1 MLQDFLQ
8 QTYFHNRIFDYLI
21 CLLIFL
27 TGVIA
32 IRIFERLILTRLK
45 RWSRET
51 DTKVDD
57 LIIRI
62 IEKKLMPVLYIGM
75 FYLSIQPL
83 SIPAILMKII
93 NALGLVFLTIF
104 AVRFLLT
111 VIIYALEIFW
121 ESKEKDT
128 SKKLAFTMIHTVI
141 RVIFWTIAVLIV
153 LDNFG
158 VKISTLI
165 AGLGIGGVAIAL
177 ATQAIL
183 KDLFSYFII
192 FFDRPFE
199 IGDFIIV
206 GDYMGVV
213 DHIGIKTTRLL
224 SLGGEQIVFSN
235 TDLTDSR
242 VRNYKRMAKRRV
254 VFKLGVIYQTTTQQL
269 KEIPKIIEDIIKNIE
284 DAIFDR
290 ANFYSYGDFSL
301 DFEIVYYVVGNDY
314 NKYMNIQQEINLRIK
329 EEFEKRGID
338 FAYPTQT
345 LFLIKEETSNK

>member
-8 QTYFHNRIFDYLI
+8 QSYFNNRIFDYLI
-21 CLLIFL
+21 CLLLFL
-27 TGVIA
+27 SGVI
-32 IRIFERLILTRLK
+32 IVRIFERFILIRLK
-45 RWSRET
+45 RWAQKT

-57 LIIRI
+57 LVLRI
-62 IEKKLMPVLYIGM
+62 TEKKLLPIFYIGI
-75 FYLSIQPL
+75 FYLSIQHL
-83 SIPAILMKII
+83 SISPPLLKII
-93 NALGLVFLTIF
+93 NAFGLLLLTIF

-128 SKKLAFTMIHTVI
+128 SKKFAFTMIYTVI
-141 RVIFWTIAVLIV
+141 RVVFWTIAVLIV
-153 LDNFG
+153 LDNVG

-254 VFKLGVIYQTTTQQL
+254 VFKLGVIYQTTSQQL
-269 KEIPKIIEDIIKNIE
+269 KEIPKVIEDIIENIK
-284 DAIFDR
+284 DTIFDR
-290 ANFYSYGDFSL
+290 AHFSSYNDFSL

-314 NKYMNIQQEINLRIK
+314 NKYMNIQQEINLKIK
-329 EEFEKRGID
+329 EEFEKRKIE

-345 LFLIKEETSNK
+345 LFLTK

>member
-1 MLQDFLQ
+1 MLQEILKH
-8 QTYFHNRIFDYLI
+8 TYFSNRIFDYLV

-27 TGVIA
+27 IGVIT
-32 IRIFERLILTRLK
+32 IRIFKSIVLIRLK
-45 RWSRET
+45 KWADET
-51 DTKVDD
+51 STKIDD

-62 IEKKLMPVLYIGM
+62 VEKKLMPIIYFGI
-75 FYLSIQPL
+75 FYLSIQHLTINPTL
-83 SIPAILMKII
+83 LKVI
-93 NALGLVFLTIF
+93 NAAGLVLLTIF

-111 VIIYALEIFW
+111 VVIYALENFW
-121 ESKEKDT
+121 ERKEKDT
-128 SKKLAFTMIHTVI
+128 SRKFAFRMIYTVI
-141 RVIFWTIAVLIV
+141 RVVFWTIAILII

-213 DHIGIKTTRLL
+213 DNIGIKTTRLL

-254 VFKLGVIYQTTTQQL
+254 VFKVGVIYQTTLQQL
-269 KEIPKIIEDIIKNIE
+269 KEIPKLIEDIIKGV
-284 DAIFDR
+284 DDTIFDR
-290 ANFYSYGDFSL
+290 AHFFSYGDFSL
-301 DFEIVYYVVGNDY
+301 DFEIVYYVIGNDY
-314 NKYMNIQQEINLRIK
+314 NKYMNIQQEINFRIK
-329 EEFEKRGID
+329 DKFEKHNVE

-345 LFLIKEETSNK
+345 VFLTK

>member
-8 QTYFHNRIFDYLI
+8 QTYFDNRIFDYVI

-27 TGVIA
+27 TGIVA
-32 IRIFERLILTRLK
+32 IRIFEHIILKRLK
-45 RWSRET
+45 RWSQET
-51 DTKVDD
+51 ETKVDD

-62 IEKKLMPVLYIGM
+62 IEKKLMPIFYFGI

-83 SIPAILMKII
+83 SLHPTLLKVI
-93 NALGLVFLTIF
+93 NALGLVLLTIF
-104 AVRFLLT
+104 AVRFLLS
-111 VIIYALEIFW
+111 VIIYALEYLW

-128 SKKLAFTMIHTVI
+128 SKKFAFKMIYTVI
-141 RVIFWTIAVLIV
+141 RVVFWTIAVLII

-206 GDYMGVV
+206 GDFMGVV

-254 VFKLGVIYQTTTQQL
+254 VFKLGVVYQATSQQL
-269 KEIPKIIEDIIKNIE
+269 KEIPKIVEDIIKNID

-290 ANFYSYGDFSL
+290 AHFVSYGDFSL

-314 NKYMNIQQEINLRIK
+314 NKYMNIQQEINLKIK
-329 EEFEKRGID
+329 EEFEKREID

-345 LFLIKEETSNK
+345 LFLTK

>member
-1 MLQDFLQ
+1 VLQEFLQ
-8 QTYFHNRIFDYLI
+8 QTYFNNQVFDYVI
-21 CLLIFL
+21 CLLIFFIGIL
-27 TGVIA
+27 V
-32 IRIFERLILTRLK
+32 IRIFERVILTRLK
-45 RWSRET
+45 RWSQET
-51 DTKVDD
+51 ETKVDD
-57 LIIRI
+57 LAIRV
-62 IEKKLMPVLYIGM
+62 IEKKLLPIFYFGV

-83 SIPAILMKII
+83 TLHPTLLKVID
-93 NALGLVFLTIF
+93 ALALVVLTIF
-104 AVRFLLT
+104 VVRFLLT
-111 VIIYALEIFW
+111 VIIYALEYFW
-121 ESKEKDT
+121 EQKEKEAT
-128 SKKLAFTMIHTVI
+128 RKFAFKMIYTVI
-141 RVIFWTIAVLIV
+141 RVIFWTVAVLVI

-206 GDYMGVV
+206 GDFMGVV
-213 DHIGIKTTRLL
+213 EHIGIKTTRLS

-254 VFKLGVIYQTTTQQL
+254 VFKLGVIYQTTSQQL
-269 KEIPKIIEDIIKNIE
+269 KEIPNIIEGIIKSIDN
-284 DAIFDR
+284 AVFDR
-290 ANFYSYGDFSL
+290 AHFLSFGDFSL
-301 DFEIVYYVVGNDY
+301 DFEIVYYVIGNDY
-314 NKYMNIQQEINLRIK
+314 NAYMNIQQEINFRIK
-329 EEFEKRGID
+329 EEFEKREIE

-345 LFLIKEETSNK
+345 LFLTK

>member
-1 MLQDFLQ
+1 VLQDFLQ
-8 QTYFHNRIFDYLI
+8 QSYFNNRIFDYVL
-21 CLLIFL
+21 CLLIFFI
-27 TGVIA
+27 GVLA
-32 IRIFERLILTRLK
+32 IRIFEHAILTRLR
-45 RWSRET
+45 RWAEET
-51 DTKVDD
+51 ATKVDD
-57 LIIRI
+57 FVIRI
-62 IEKKLMPVLYIGM
+62 IEKKLLPIFYFGV

-83 SIPAILMKII
+83 TLHPTLQKVI
-93 NALGLVFLTIF
+93 NTFGLLLITIF
-104 AVRFLLT
+104 IVRFLLT
-111 VIIYALEIFW
+111 VVIYALEYFW

-128 SKKLAFTMIHTVI
+128 SKKFAFKMIYTII
-141 RVIFWTIAVLIV
+141 RVVFWTVAILVI

-206 GDYMGVV
+206 EDFMGVV

-254 VFKLGVIYQTTTQQL
+254 IFKLGVTYQTTSQQL
-269 KEIPKIIEDIIKNIE
+269 KEIPKLIEDSIKNID

-290 ANFYSYGDFSL
+290 AHFFSYGDFSL

-314 NKYMNIQQEINLRIK
+314 NKYMNIQQEINLTIK
-329 EEFEKRGID
+329 EEFEKQNIE

-345 LFLIKEETSNK
+345 LFLTK

>member
-1 MLQDFLQ
+1 VLQDFLQ
-8 QTYFHNRIFDYLI
+8 QTYFNNRIFDYVL

-27 TGVIA
+27 IGVMT
-32 IRIFERLILTRLK
+32 IRIFERVILTRLK
-45 RWSRET
+45 KWADDT
-51 DTKVDD
+51 ATKVDD
-57 LIIRI
+57 LVIRI
-62 IEKKLMPVLYIGM
+62 VEKKLLPILYFGI
-75 FYLSIQPL
+75 FYLSIQHL
-83 SIPAILMKII
+83 SIYPTLLKVI
-93 NALGLVFLTIF
+93 NACGLVLLTIF
-104 AVRFLLT
+104 TVRFLLT
-111 VIIYALEIFW
+111 VIIYILENFW
-121 ESKEKDT
+121 ERKEKDT
-128 SKKLAFTMIHTVI
+128 SRKFAFKMIYTVI
-141 RVIFWTIAVLIV
+141 RVVFWTIAVMII

-165 AGLGIGGVAIAL
+165 AGMGIGGVAIAL
-177 ATQAIL
+177 AAQAIL

-254 VFKLGVIYQTTTQQL
+254 VFKLGVVYQATSQQL
-269 KEIPKIIEDIIKNIE
+269 KEIPAIIEDIIKQI
-284 DAIFDR
+284 DDTIFDR
-290 ANFYSYGDFSL
+290 AHFVSYGDFSL

-314 NKYMNIQQEINLRIK
+314 NKYMNIQQEINLKIK
-329 EEFEKRGID
+329 EEFEKREIE

-345 LFLIKEETSNK
+345 LVLTK

>member
-1 MLQDFLQ
+1 VLQDFLQ

>member
-8 QTYFHNRIFDYLI
+8 QSYFNNLIFDYVI
-21 CLLIFL
+21 SLLIFFIGIL
-27 TGVIA
+27 V
-32 IRIFERLILTRLK
+32 IRIFENAILTRLK
-45 RWSRET
+45 KWAEET
-51 DTKVDD
+51 ATKVDD
-57 LIIRI
+57 FVIRI
-62 IEKKLMPVLYIGM
+62 IEKKLLPILYFGV
-75 FYLSIQPL
+75 FYLSIQLLTLHPTL
-83 SIPAILMKII
+83 VKVIDAV
-93 NALGLVFLTIF
+93 ALVLLTIF

-111 VIIYALEIFW
+111 VVIYALEYFW
-121 ESKEKDT
+121 ERKEKEA
-128 SKKLAFTMIHTVI
+128 SRKFAFKMIYTVI
-141 RVIFWTIAVLIV
+141 RVVFWTVAILLI

-206 GDYMGVV
+206 GEYMGVV

-254 VFKLGVIYQTTTQQL
+254 IFKLGVTYQSTSQQL
-269 KEIPKIIEDIIKNIE
+269 KEIPKLIEESITNI
-284 DAIFDR
+284 DDTIFDR
-290 ANFYSYGDFSL
+290 AHFFSYGDFSL

-314 NKYMNIQQEINLRIK
+314 GKYMNIQQEINLKIK
-329 EEFEKRGID
+329 EEFEKRNIE

-345 LFLIKEETSNK
+345 LFVTK

>member
-8 QTYFHNRIFDYLI
+8 QNYFNNRMSDYMISLV
-21 CLLIFL
+21 IFL
-27 TGVIA
+27 AGIII
-32 IRIFERLILTRLK
+32 IRVFERFILIRLK
-45 RWSRET
+45 RWSKKT
-51 DTKVDD
+51 DTKIDD
-57 LIIRI
+57 LVLRI
-62 IEKKLMPVLYIGM
+62 VEKKLMPILYIGI
-75 FYLSIQPL
+75 FYLSIQHL
-83 SIPAILMKII
+83 VIPPTLLKII
-93 NALGLVFLTIF
+93 NALGLVLLTVF

-121 ESKEKDT
+121 EGREKDT
-128 SKKLAFTMIHTVI
+128 SKKFAFKMIYTVI
-141 RVIFWTIAVLIV
+141 RVVFWTIAVLII
-153 LDNFG
+153 LDNLGF
-158 VKISTLI
+158 KISTLI

-206 GDYMGVV
+206 GEYMGVV

-254 VFKLGVIYQTTTQQL
+254 VFKLGVLYQTTTQQL
-269 KEIPKIIEDIIKNIE
+269 KEIPKIIEDIIKGTE
-284 DAIFDR
+284 DTIFDR
-290 ANFYSYGDFSL
+290 AHFYSYGDFSL

-314 NKYMNIQQEINLRIK
+314 NKYMDIQQEINLRIK
-329 EEFEKRGID
+329 EEFEKRGIE

-345 LFLIKEETSNK
+345 IFLMKEET

>member
-8 QTYFHNRIFDYLI
+8 QTFFNNRIMDYI
-21 CLLIFL
+21 VCLFIFIG
-27 TGVIA
+27 GVFIL
-32 IRIFERLILTRLK
+32 RIFQSIVLTRLK
-45 RWSRET
+45 KWAKT
-51 DTKVDD
+51 TATKLDD
-57 LIIRI
+57 LLIRI
-62 IEKKLMPVLYIGM
+62 IQKKLLPILYLGI
-75 FYLSIQPL
+75 FYLSLKYLTL
-83 SIPAILMKII
+83 SASVMNVI
-93 NALGLVFLTIF
+93 NAISLIILTFLT
-104 AVRFLLT
+104 VRLLLT
-111 VIIYALEIFW
+111 IIIYSLETFL
-121 ESKEKDT
+121 EKKEEDL
-128 SKKLAFTMIHTVI
+128 SRKLAFKVIHTVI
-141 RVIFWTIAVLIV
+141 RVVFWTIAIMII

-158 VKISTLI
+158 IKISTLI

-254 VFKLGVIYQTTTQQL
+254 VFKLGVVYQTTLQHL
-269 KEIPKIIEDIIKNIE
+269 KEIPEIIGDIIKNIE
-284 DAIFDR
+284 DTIFDR
-290 ANFYSYGDFSL
+290 AHFVSYGDFSL
-301 DFEIVYYVVGNDY
+301 DFEIVYYVIGNDY
-314 NKYMNIQQEINLRIK
+314 NKYMNIQQEINFRIK
-329 EEFEKRGID
+329 DEFEKREIE

-345 LFLIKEETSNK
+345 LFLTK

>member
-1 MLQDFLQ
+1 VLQDFLQ
-8 QTYFHNRIFDYLI
+8 QSYFNNAIFDYVI

-27 TGVIA
+27 IGVMV
-32 IRIFERLILTRLK
+32 IRLFERVILTRLK
-45 RWSRET
+45 RWALET
-51 DTKVDD
+51 ETKVDD
-57 LIIRI
+57 LVIRI
-62 IEKKLMPVLYIGM
+62 IDKKLLPIFYIGIL
-75 FYLSIQPL
+75 YLSIQPL
-83 SIPAILMKII
+83 TIPPTVLRII
-93 NALGLVFLTIF
+93 NALGLVLLTIF

-111 VIIYALEIFW
+111 VIIYALEYFW
-121 ESKEKDT
+121 ERKEKEA
-128 SKKLAFTMIHTVI
+128 SRKFAFKMIYTVI
-141 RVIFWTIAVLIV
+141 RVVFWTVAVLVI

-242 VRNYKRMAKRRV
+242 VRNYKRMAQRRV
-254 VFKLGVIYQTTTQQL
+254 VFKLGVVYQATSEQL
-269 KEIPKIIEDIIKNIE
+269 KEIPTLIENIITKID

-290 ANFYSYGDFSL
+290 AHFVSYGDFSL
-301 DFEIVYYVVGNDY
+301 DFEIVYFVVGNDY
-314 NKYMNIQQEINLRIK
+314 RKYMNIQQEINLTIK
-329 EEFEKRGID
+329 EEFEKRGIE

-345 LFLIKEETSNK
+345 LFLTK

>member
-1 MLQDFLQ
+1 M
-8 QTYFHNRIFDYLI
+8 T
-21 CLLIFL
+21 
-27 TGVIA
+27 
-32 IRIFERLILTRLK
+32 IRIFERVILTRFK
-45 RWSRET
+45 KWADDT
-51 DTKVDD
+51 DTKIDD
-57 LIIRI
+57 LVIRV
-62 IEKKLMPVLYIGM
+62 IEKKLMPILYFGI
-75 FYLSIQPL
+75 FYLSIHTL
-83 SIPAILMKII
+83 SLHPALLKVI
-93 NALGLVFLTIF
+93 NALGLVLLTIF
-104 AVRFLLT
+104 TVRFLLT
-111 VIIYALEIFW
+111 IIIYTLKNFW
-121 ESKEKDT
+121 ERKEQDT
-128 SKKLAFTMIHTVI
+128 SRMFAFKMIYTVI
-141 RVIFWTIAVLIV
+141 RVVFWTIAILII

-206 GDYMGVV
+206 GDYMGTV

-254 VFKLGVIYQTTTQQL
+254 VFKLGVIYQTTSQQL
-269 KEIPKIIEDIIKNIE
+269 KEIPTFIENIIKNVH
-284 DAIFDR
+284 DTIFDR
-290 ANFYSYGDFSL
+290 AHFFSYNDFSL

-314 NKYMNIQQEINLRIK
+314 NKYMDIQQEINLKIK
-329 EEFEKRGID
+329 EEFERRKIE

-345 LFLIKEETSNK
+345 VFLTK

>member
-1 MLQDFLQ
+1 VLQDFLQ
-8 QTYFHNRIFDYLI
+8 QTYFDNRIFDYVI

-27 TGVIA
+27 TGIVA
-32 IRIFERLILTRLK
+32 IRIFERIILKRLK
-45 RWSRET
+45 RWSQET
-51 DTKVDD
+51 ETKVDD

-62 IEKKLMPVLYIGM
+62 IEKKLMPILYFGT

-83 SIPAILMKII
+83 SLHPTSLKVI
-93 NALGLVFLTIF
+93 NALGLVLLTIF
-104 AVRFLLT
+104 AVRFLLS
-111 VIIYALEIFW
+111 VIIYALEYFW
-121 ESKEKDT
+121 ERKEKDA
-128 SKKLAFTMIHTVI
+128 SRKFAFKMIYTVI
-141 RVIFWTIAVLIV
+141 RVVFWTVAVLVI

-206 GDYMGVV
+206 GDFMGVV

-254 VFKLGVIYQTTTQQL
+254 VFKLGVVYQATSQQL
-269 KEIPKIIEDIIKNIE
+269 KEIPKIVEDIIKNID

-290 ANFYSYGDFSL
+290 AHFVSYGDFSL

-314 NKYMNIQQEINLRIK
+314 NKYMNIQQEINLKIK
-329 EEFEKRGID
+329 EEFEKREID

-345 LFLIKEETSNK
+345 LFLTK

>member
-1 MLQDFLQ
+1 M
-8 QTYFHNRIFDYLI
+8 
-21 CLLIFL
+21 
-27 TGVIA
+27 
-32 IRIFERLILTRLK
+32 
-45 RWSRET
+45 
-51 DTKVDD
+51 
-57 LIIRI
+57 
-62 IEKKLMPVLYIGM
+62 EKKLMPILYIGM
-75 FYLSIQPL
+75 FYLSIEL
-83 SIPAILMKII
+83 LTIPP
-93 NALGLVFLTIF
+93 ALLKVIDALVLVLLTIF

-111 VIIYALEIFW
+111 VVIYALEYFW

-128 SKKLAFTMIHTVI
+128 SKKFAFKMIYTII
-141 RVIFWTIAVLIV
+141 RVVFWTVAVLVI

-254 VFKLGVIYQTTTQQL
+254 VFKLGVVYQATSQQL
-269 KEIPKIIEDIIKNIE
+269 KEIPDIIEDIIKKID

-290 ANFYSYGDFSL
+290 AHFVSYGDFSL

-314 NKYMNIQQEINLRIK
+314 NKYMNIQQEINLTIK
-329 EEFEKRGID
+329 EEFEKRNIE

-345 LFLIKEETSNK
+345 LFLTK

>member
-8 QTYFHNRIFDYLI
+8 QTYFNNRVMDYIICLSIFFIGSIILRIFQSI
-21 CLLIFL
+21 
-27 TGVIA
+27 V
-32 IRIFERLILTRLK
+32 LTRLK
-45 RWSRET
+45 KWAKMT
-51 DTKVDD
+51 ATTLDD
-57 LIIRI
+57 LLIRI
-62 IEKKLMPVLYIGM
+62 IQKKLLPIFYLGI
-75 FYLSIQPL
+75 FYLSLKYLTL
-83 SIPAILMKII
+83 SASVIKVI
-93 NALGLVFLTIF
+93 NAMILIVLTFL
-104 AVRFLLT
+104 AVRLSLT
-111 VIIYALEIFW
+111 VIIYALEAYW
-121 ESKEKDT
+121 EKKEEDSSRKF
-128 SKKLAFTMIHTVI
+128 AFRAIHTVI
-141 RVIFWTIAVLIV
+141 RVVFWTIAILIV

-269 KEIPKIIEDIIKNIE
+269 KEIPKIIEDIIKSIE

-290 ANFYSYGDFSL
+290 AHFFSYGDFSL

-314 NKYMNIQQEINLRIK
+314 NKYMNLQQEINLRIK
-329 EEFEKRGID
+329 EEFEKREIE

-345 LFLIKEETSNK
+345 LFLTK

>member
-8 QTYFHNRIFDYLI
+8 QSYFNNRIFDYVL
-21 CLLIFL
+21 CLVIFL
-27 TGVIA
+27 IGVMT
-32 IRIFERLILTRLK
+32 IRIFERVILTRFK
-45 RWSRET
+45 KWADDT
-51 DTKVDD
+51 DTKIDD
-57 LIIRI
+57 LVIRV
-62 IEKKLMPVLYIGM
+62 IEKKLMPILYFGI
-75 FYLSIQPL
+75 FYLSIHTL
-83 SIPAILMKII
+83 SLHPTLLKVI
-93 NALGLVFLTIF
+93 NALGLVLLTIF
-104 AVRFLLT
+104 TVRFLLT
-111 VIIYALEIFW
+111 IIIYMLKNFW
-121 ESKEKDT
+121 ERKEQDT
-128 SKKLAFTMIHTVI
+128 SRMFAFKMIYTVI
-141 RVIFWTIAVLIV
+141 RVVFWTIAILII

-158 VKISTLI
+158 IKISTLI

-206 GDYMGVV
+206 GDYMGAV

-254 VFKLGVIYQTTTQQL
+254 VFKLGVIYQTTSQQL
-269 KEIPKIIEDIIKNIE
+269 KEIPTLIEGIIKNAH
-284 DAIFDR
+284 DTIFDR
-290 ANFYSYGDFSL
+290 AHFFSYNDFSL
-301 DFEIVYYVVGNDY
+301 DFEIVYYVIGNDY
-314 NKYMNIQQEINLRIK
+314 NKYMDIQQEINLKIK
-329 EEFEKRGID
+329 EEFERRKIE

-345 LFLIKEETSNK
+345 VFLTK

>member
-1 MLQDFLQ
+1 L
-8 QTYFHNRIFDYLI
+8 R
-21 CLLIFL
+21 
-27 TGVIA
+27 
-32 IRIFERLILTRLK
+32 
-45 RWSRET
+45 RWADET
-51 DTKVDD
+51 ATKIDD
-57 LIIRI
+57 LVIRI
-62 IEKKLMPVLYIGM
+62 IEKKLLPVLYLGV
-75 FYLSIQPL
+75 FYLGIQPITFHPTVL
-83 SIPAILMKII
+83 KFI
-93 NALGLVFLTIF
+93 NAFVIIFLTIF

-111 VIIYALEIFW
+111 VIIYALQYFW
-121 ESKEKDT
+121 ENKERDT
-128 SKKLAFTMIHTVI
+128 SKKFAFKMIYTVI
-141 RVIFWTIAVLIV
+141 RVIFWTIAILVI

-242 VRNYKRMAKRRV
+242 VRNYKRMSRRRV
-254 VFKLGVIYQTTTQQL
+254 VFKLGIVYQATSEQL
-269 KEIPKIIEDIIKNIE
+269 KEIPAIIENIITKID

-290 ANFYSYGDFSL
+290 AHFISYGDFSL

-314 NKYMNIQQEINLRIK
+314 NKYMNMQQEINLKIK
-329 EEFEKRGID
+329 EEFEKRKIE

-345 LFLIKEETSNK
+345 LFVTK

>member
-1 MLQDFLQ
+1 M
-8 QTYFHNRIFDYLI
+8 
-21 CLLIFL
+21 
-27 TGVIA
+27 
-32 IRIFERLILTRLK
+32 
-45 RWSRET
+45 
-51 DTKVDD
+51 
-57 LIIRI
+57 
-62 IEKKLMPVLYIGM
+62 
-75 FYLSIQPL
+75 
-83 SIPAILMKII
+83 
-93 NALGLVFLTIF
+93 
-104 AVRFLLT
+104 
-111 VIIYALEIFW
+111 IY
-121 ESKEKDT
+121 S
-128 SKKLAFTMIHTVI
+128 VI
-141 RVIFWTIAVLIV
+141 RVIFWTVAVLII

-206 GDYMGVV
+206 GDYIGVV

-254 VFKLGVIYQTTTQQL
+254 VFKLGVVYQATAQQL
-269 KEIPKIIEDIIKNIE
+269 KEIPAIIEGIIKKID

-290 ANFYSYGDFSL
+290 AHFVSYGDFSL
-301 DFEIVYYVVGNDY
+301 DFEIVYYVIGNDY
-314 NKYMNIQQEINLRIK
+314 NKYMNIQQEINLKIK
-329 EEFEKRGID
+329 EEF
-338 FAYPTQT
+338 
-345 LFLIKEETSNK
+345 

>member
-8 QTYFHNRIFDYLI
+8 QTYFHNRIFDYVI
-21 CLLIFL
+21 CLVIFL
-27 TGVIA
+27 AGVIT
-32 IRIFERLILTRLK
+32 IRIFERVILSRLK
-45 RWSRET
+45 NWSQET
-51 DTKVDD
+51 ETKVDD

-62 IEKKLMPVLYIGM
+62 MEKKLMPILYIGM
-75 FYLSIQPL
+75 FYLSIQL
-83 SIPAILMKII
+83 LTILPALLKII
-93 NALGLVFLTIF
+93 DALVLVLLTIF

-111 VIIYALEIFW
+111 VVIYALEFFW

-128 SKKLAFTMIHTVI
+128 SKKLAFKMIYTAI
-141 RVIFWTIAVLIV
+141 RVVLWTVAILII

-158 VKISTLI
+158 VKITTLI

-177 ATQAIL
+177 ASQAIL

-254 VFKLGVIYQTTTQQL
+254 VFKLGVVYQATSQQL
-269 KEIPKIIEDIIKNIE
+269 KEIPAIIEDIIKKI
-284 DAIFDR
+284 DGAIFDR
-290 ANFYSYGDFSL
+290 AHFVSYGDFSL

-314 NKYMNIQQEINLRIK
+314 NKYMDIQQEINLKIK
-329 EEFEKRGID
+329 EEFERRKID

-345 LFLIKEETSNK
+345 LFLTK